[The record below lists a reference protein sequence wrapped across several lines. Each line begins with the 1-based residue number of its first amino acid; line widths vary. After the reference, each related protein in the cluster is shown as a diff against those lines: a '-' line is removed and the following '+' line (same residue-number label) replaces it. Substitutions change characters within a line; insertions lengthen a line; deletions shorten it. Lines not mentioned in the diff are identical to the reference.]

1 MVSGDDKDGLDLTK
15 QPHSFTGYARRFFKT
30 FRYTFLF
37 ASWIMSW
44 LVVLGILFFLIPE
57 WPQWPGPRVSLGP
70 QLVG

>member
-44 LVVLGILFFLIPE
+44 LVVLGVLAIPTGK
-57 WPQWPGPRVSLGP
+57 GPVFSWLK
-70 QLVG
+70 